1 MISSVRASVLAGL
14 CLWAPGI
21 WAQTAAT
28 PAPAA
33 EAKTSAPAYALR
45 HGDTLLVS
53 VWREEALQK
62 EVRVLP
68 DGSITFPLAGR
79 IEVAGL
85 SSTEVE
91 KRVADKLKAYIPDPV
106 VSVVITE
113 LGGNQVYVLGKVL
126 KPGPI
131 QLSSRDSTVL
141 HVLSQA
147 GGLDK
152 FADGGGVRVLRDGPQ
167 GTQVLSIN
175 YDRLIK
181 GDSLNSNIRLQAGDT
196 ILVP

>member
-1 MISSVRASVLAGL
+1 MISSVRASVLAVL
-14 CLWAPGI
+14 CLWAQGV
-21 WAQTAAT
+21 WAQ
-28 PAPAA
+28 
-33 EAKTSAPAYALR
+33 AYALR

-79 IEVAGL
+79 IDVAGL

-167 GTQVLSIN
+167 GTQVLSVN

-181 GDSLNSNIRLQAGDT
+181 GDSLSSNIRLQAGDT